1 MRRKTRENGAPA
13 WGLTELAVGMGKKL
27 ARQCHADE
35 KLVIASLYLAHIVF
49 HTDRKSHR
57 MKDHPKL
64 SAKLAR
70 GYLKKWGVLKTEQD
84 VIINAIA
91 IHHSVLSPKSKVAE
105 VMRNAEGYKFLTIE
119 GCLIFLHDLGT
130 RGMSWEKSVEY
141 FLEKMNQKYALLT
154 LPACKREMRK
164 NISLLTQM
172 LDRAT

>member
-70 GYLKKWGVLKTEQD
+70 GSTRSQFIIAYYHQNLKLLK
-84 VIINAIA
+84 
-91 IHHSVLSPKSKVAE
+91 S
-105 VMRNAEGYKFLTIE
+105 
-119 GCLIFLHDLGT
+119 
-130 RGMSWEKSVEY
+130 
-141 FLEKMNQKYALLT
+141 
-154 LPACKREMRK
+154 
-164 NISLLTQM
+164 
-172 LDRAT
+172 